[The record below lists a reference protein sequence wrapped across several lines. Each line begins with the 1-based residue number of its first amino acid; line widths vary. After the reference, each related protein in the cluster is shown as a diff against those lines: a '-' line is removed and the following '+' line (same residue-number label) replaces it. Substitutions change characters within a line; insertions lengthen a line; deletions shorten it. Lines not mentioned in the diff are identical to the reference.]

1 MTNRKLEIIGHRNE
15 RDFPHRRGTERDSA
29 LPLQPVIWRKWVSLD
44 MRYAVIFLVWLSGVT
59 SSGAETLTPKLRLA
73 QESREQ
79 CTNRCDSGYDACVRR
94 CPLSMGRVSCTA
106 DCQAQLSTCNNK
118 CIGR

>member
-1 MTNRKLEIIGHRNE
+1 
-15 RDFPHRRGTERDSA
+15 
-29 LPLQPVIWRKWVSLD
+29 

-59 SSGAETLTPKLRLA
+59 SSDAGMLTPKIRLA

-79 CTNRCDSGYDACVRR
+79 CTNKCDSGYDACIRR
-94 CPLSMGRVSCTA
+94 CPLLSPGKCIA
-106 DCQAQLSTCNNK
+106 ACKAQLSGCQNT

>member
-1 MTNRKLEIIGHRNE
+1 MCKVHDGEPELARLLRLQIWASSIKYIIAE
-15 RDFPHRRGTERDSA
+15 
-29 LPLQPVIWRKWVSLD
+29 KWVSLD

-59 SSGAETLTPKLRLA
+59 SSDAETLTPKLRLA

-79 CTNRCDSGYDACVRR
+79 CTNRCDSEYDACVRR

-106 DCQAQLSTCNNK
+106 NCQAQLSACNNK